1 MKKIILFFGLII
13 VFALYVLL
21 SSPKNTPSQST
32 TATSQTI
39 IPAVVKNT
47 GKYRDGTYNGSVA
60 DAYYGNVEVSATISG
75 GKLTD
80 VQFLQYPNDRGNSI
94 RINTR
99 AMPLLK
105 SEAITAQSAVVNGVS
120 GATATSGAFKQ
131 SLGVALSLA
140 AK

>member
-1 MKKIILFFGLII
+1 MATTRNEAVATVPTPTPATTINPTVGT
-13 VFALYVLL
+13 
-21 SSPKNTPSQST
+21 KNPT
-32 TATSQTI
+32 TATVSTPITQ
-39 IPAVVKNT
+39 ANT
-47 GKYRDGTYNGSVA
+47 GKYRDGVYPGSVA

-75 GKLTD
+75 GKITD
-80 VQFLQYPNDRGNSI
+80 VQFLQYPNDRGNSV

-105 SEAITAQSAVVNGVS
+105 SEAITAQSALVNGVS

-131 SLGVALSLA
+131 SLSAALALA